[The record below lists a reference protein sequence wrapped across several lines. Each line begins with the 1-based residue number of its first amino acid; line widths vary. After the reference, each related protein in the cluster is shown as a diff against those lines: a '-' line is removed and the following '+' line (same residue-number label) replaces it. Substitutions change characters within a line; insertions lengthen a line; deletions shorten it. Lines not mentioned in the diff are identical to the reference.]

1 MASQLLILAQVLP
14 SRGPLVAKTLV
25 LLMQEKG
32 QREGPPTIVNG
43 GKIPSELEVLPSHK
57 LLALLTTLLLL

>member
-14 SRGPLVAKTLV
+14 SRGPLVAETLV

-32 QREGPPTIVNG
+32 QREGPPTIVNMGKNTISG
-43 GKIPSELEVLPSHK
+43 GCLYHRHRNW
-57 LLALLTTLLLL
+57 